1 MIDIKKFKITTKLRN
16 GIKDIQGDAIEQ
28 KLNQDDWHVKDVKVG
43 QVFYLEAPYK
53 EIKEL
58 CKQVLVNT
66 MLYDYEIRSMD
77 TGFKIVDVDE

>member
-1 MIDIKKFKITTKLRN
+1 MKFKVTTKLQK
-16 GIKDIQGDAIEQ
+16 GIKDIEGDAIEQ
-28 KLNQDDWHVKDVKVG
+28 KLKQDDWHVEDVKVG
-43 QVFYLEAPYK
+43 QVFYLEAPYA
-53 EIKEL
+53 EIIKL

>member
-1 MIDIKKFKITTKLRN
+1 MKFKVTTKLRE
-16 GIKDIQGDAIEQ
+16 GIKDIEGYDIKQ

>member
-1 MIDIKKFKITTKLRN
+1 MKFKVTTKLRE
-16 GIKDIQGDAIEQ
+16 GIKDIEGDAIKQ
-28 KLNQDDWHVKDVKVG
+28 QLNKDDWHVKDVKVG

-66 MLYDYEIRSMD
+66 LLYDYEIRSLD
-77 TGFKIVDVDE
+77 TGFKIEDEC

>member
-28 KLNQDDWHVKDVKVG
+28 KLNQDDWFVKNVQVG
-43 QVFYLEAPYK
+43 QVFYLEAPYTA
-53 EIKEL
+53 INEL

-66 MLYDYEIRSMD
+66 LLYDYEI
-77 TGFKIVDVDE
+77 EEA

>member
-1 MIDIKKFKITTKLRN
+1 MMKFKVTTKLRES
-16 GIKDIQGDAIEQ
+16 IKDIQGDVIEQ

-66 MLYDYEIRSMD
+66 LLYDYEIRNLD
-77 TGFKIVDVDE
+77 TGFKIEDEC

>member
-1 MIDIKKFKITTKLRN
+1 MMKFKVTTKLRES
-16 GIKDIQGDAIEQ
+16 IKDIQGDVIEQ

-66 MLYDYEIRSMD
+66 LLYDYEIRSLD
-77 TGFKIVDVDE
+77 TGFKIEDEC